1 MVTFD
6 SSSKVVILT
15 GAGVSAESGVRTFRD
30 NDGLWEDH
38 RVEDVATPHAWVN
51 NPYLVWRFYQER
63 RRQLLSVDP
72 NPGHFAIAQ
81 FEQYLGE
88 GFTLI
93 TQNVDDLHERAGSKN
108 VIHMHGEL
116 AKLRC
121 EMCKHVGIYQEMEHY
136 EQEFIPCSECD
147 YETLRP
153 HIVWFGEVPFEMGKI
168 QAVVS
173 NCEVFISI
181 GTSGH
186 VYPAAGLIEIAKSN
200 SAHCIGVNLES
211 PLNARYFDEFFQG
224 KAGEILPPLVQKWIS

>member
-30 NDGLWEDH
+30 NDGLWVDH

-51 NPYLVWRFYQER
+51 DPHLVWRFYQER

-88 GFTLI
+88 NFTLI
-93 TQNVDDLHERAGSKN
+93 TQNVDDLHERGGSKN

-116 AKLRC
+116 AKLR
-121 EMCKHVGIYQEMEHY
+121 
-136 EQEFIPCSECD
+136 
-147 YETLRP
+147 
-153 HIVWFGEVPFEMGKI
+153 
-168 QAVVS
+168 
-173 NCEVFISI
+173 
-181 GTSGH
+181 
-186 VYPAAGLIEIAKSN
+186 
-200 SAHCIGVNLES
+200 
-211 PLNARYFDEFFQG
+211 
-224 KAGEILPPLVQKWIS
+224 

>member
-1 MVTFD
+1 M
-6 SSSKVVILT
+6 
-15 GAGVSAESGVRTFRD
+15 
-30 NDGLWEDH
+30 
-38 RVEDVATPHAWVN
+38 
-51 NPYLVWRFYQER
+51 
-63 RRQLLSVDP
+63 LSVDP

-88 GFTLI
+88 NFTLI

-121 EMCKHVGIYQEMEHY
+121 EMCNHVGIYQEPDTTCENSFPVLNVVMKR
-136 EQEFIPCSECD
+136 CD
-147 YETLRP
+147 L
-153 HIVWFGEVPFEMGKI
+153 ISFGLEKYLSKWVKSRN
-168 QAVVS
+168 VVS

-224 KAGEILPPLVQKWIS
+224 KAGEFLPPWSRSGFHNFSYLSVDQGKAMLHQIASLKIT